1 MIRPSPVKEV
11 PPSCSRSHDLF
22 HDLSHDPENED
33 ATSGSSIQILDEGHE
48 EKDESLQAEIKSLKS
63 GEDALTEKQMKTIQ
77 DQTVIEERI
86 TKNEYSES
94 RAKEVQE
101 AEKGVNVE
109 EGTIKDKKGTTLVEK
124 PAQEEKNISQ
134 TEKEKGV
141 NVLDKGTALHG
152 KGPSLQERVTSP
164 REKGSLVQ
172 KDSPRLR
179 HKSLDQYE
187 GHRYGKAL
195 ERCPAT
201 TDLLANRDPDLSADI
216 HKLDSQVSLPVT
228 PLGGSEVSLLG
239 ALGGAEDREKL
250 HRMLSPLT
258 VMGMDFEGKRGTRIR
273 RAHSTASFERYK
285 QVSVGKIIFDSL
297 QANKDVLDHWIKN
310 CTLTIINNI
319 LHM

>member
-11 PPSCSRSHDLF
+11 PPSCSKSHDL
-22 HDLSHDPENED
+22 LSHDHENED

-48 EKDESLQAEIKSLKS
+48 EKDDGLQSETKSSKS
-63 GEDALTEKQMKTIQ
+63 
-77 DQTVIEERI
+77 
-86 TKNEYSES
+86 
-94 RAKEVQE
+94 
-101 AEKGVNVE
+101 VE
-109 EGTIKDKKGTTLVEK
+109 GILVEK
-124 PAQEEKNISQ
+124 QKKSIPDETLPEENISFPKEIPESIELKQLGKAEKSTSLEDNQDKKTLEEKSTSLFQ
-134 TEKEKGV
+134 KPKDAS
-141 NVLDKGTALHG
+141 VLEKGTALYG
-152 KGPSLQERVTSP
+152 KGTSLQEKVISP

-187 GHRYGKAL
+187 GNRYGKAL

-216 HKLDSQVSLPVT
+216 HKLDSQVSLPIT

-239 ALGGAEDREKL
+239 TLGGAEDQEKL

-285 QVSVGKIIFDSL
+285 QVSCGES
-297 QANKDVLDHWIKN
+297 
-310 CTLTIINNI
+310 
-319 LHM
+319 